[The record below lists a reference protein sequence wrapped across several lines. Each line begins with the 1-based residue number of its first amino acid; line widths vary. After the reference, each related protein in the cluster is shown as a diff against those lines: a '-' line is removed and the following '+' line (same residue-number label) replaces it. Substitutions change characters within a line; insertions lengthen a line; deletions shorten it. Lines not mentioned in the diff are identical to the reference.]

1 MKDFILQIPE
11 WEGKLIFSG
20 ELVSLLMVL
29 TMTVSGVLLCF
40 WGYRYF
46 KVLILIV
53 FGCLS
58 GTVGA
63 QSGAG
68 MTENLIAQMY
78 IFVMFS
84 FLGVCLFYLISICW
98 TMLCKNLCRWSMLQK
113 GSCVVSSALGAAVA
127 GMAVYLKIY
136 HNLIAVMIGT
146 ILLFLAGIC
155 HGYCSDRKERRFYTY
170 EDLLRIEPLWE
181 EKKDD

>member
-11 WEGKLIFSG
+11 WEGKLVFSG

-29 TMTVSGVLLCF
+29 VMTASGVLLCF
-40 WGYRYF
+40 WGYRYLR
-46 KVLILIV
+46 VLILIV

-68 MTENLIAQMY
+68 LTENLIAQMC
-78 IFVMFS
+78 IFVMFC
-84 FLGVCLFYLISICW
+84 FLGVCFFYLMSICW
-98 TMLCKNLCRWSMLQK
+98 TILCRNLCRWSTLQK
-113 GSCVVSSALGAAVA
+113 GSRVVSSTLGAAVA

-136 HNLIAVMIGT
+136 HNFIAVMIGT
-146 ILLFLAGIC
+146 ILLLLAGIC
-155 HGYCSDRKERRFYTY
+155 HGLCSDRKERRFYTY
-170 EDLLRIEPLWE
+170 EDLLHLEPLSE